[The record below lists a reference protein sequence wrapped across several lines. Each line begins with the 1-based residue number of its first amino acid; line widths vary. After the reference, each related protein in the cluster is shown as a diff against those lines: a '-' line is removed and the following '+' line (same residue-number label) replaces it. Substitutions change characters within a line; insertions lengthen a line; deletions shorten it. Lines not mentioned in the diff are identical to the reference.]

1 MNSKTTVNKIF
12 SKMKEKTEL
21 SNQRVDL
28 SLTSDIEKAAG
39 KTRQFVQSINE
50 FSTEYKN
57 DAMVQS
63 DSWEKKMDL
72 AQKLVEAEKVFE
84 IADTVLNDSEQ
95 DYKDSMKDASNH
107 LKVLNSLVLKAK
119 KAINDLGID
128 ANAFPAMG
136 SLTSSIRELEGGIS
150 DGKNNVRGIG

>member
-39 KTRQFVQSINE
+39 KTRQLVQSVKE

-57 DAMVQS
+57 DAMAQS
-63 DSWEKKMDL
+63 DAFVEKAEI

-107 LKVLNSLVLKAK
+107 LKALNSLVLKAK

-128 ANAFPAMG
+128 ANGFPAMG

>member
-28 SLTSDIEKAAG
+28 SLTNDIDKAAG
-39 KTRQFVQSINE
+39 KTSQFVKSIRD
-50 FSTEYKN
+50 SSVEYKD
-57 DAMVQS
+57 DAMNQA
-63 DSWEKKMDL
+63 DAWEKKMDL
-72 AQKLVEAEKVFE
+72 EQKLIEAKKVFE
-84 IADTVLNDSEQ
+84 IAENIVEGSER
-95 DYKDSMKDASNH
+95 DYLDGMMSAKSH
-107 LKVLNSLVLKAK
+107 LKALNSLVLKAK

-150 DGKNNVRGIG
+150 DAKNNVRGIG